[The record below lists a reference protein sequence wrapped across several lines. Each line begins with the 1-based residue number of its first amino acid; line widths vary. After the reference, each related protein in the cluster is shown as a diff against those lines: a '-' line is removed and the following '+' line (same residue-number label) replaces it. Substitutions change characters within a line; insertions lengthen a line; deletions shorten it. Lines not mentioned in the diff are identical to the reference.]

1 MLGQAN
7 PEPTSA
13 RLLNQTLSDKDL
25 ENSNET
31 QEEDKDWSAFYHQ
44 LYPSKSAQAG
54 QSPSQYS
61 FLWSLAAPSH
71 PSVPPWP

>member
-13 RLLNQTLSDKDL
+13 RLLNQTLSDEDL

-44 LYPSKSAQAG
+44 LYPSTSAQA
-54 QSPSQYS
+54 QDENLKEQVVIISPDLS
-61 FLWSLAAPSH
+61 FPS
-71 PSVPPWP
+71 W

>member
-13 RLLNQTLSDKDL
+13 RLLNQTLSDEDL

-44 LYPSKSAQAG
+44 LYPSTSAQAG
-54 QSPSQYS
+54 Q
-61 FLWSLAAPSH
+61 
-71 PSVPPWP
+71 